1 MGASI
6 ACRASCG
13 LARDRKKVIHL
24 DTSFL
29 IGALIAESPEDAL
42 LRRWF
47 RSGKTVRLSSIVWAE
62 FLCGPV
68 PDIAAEEAAELFGE
82 PVAFDGISATLAAQL
97 FNTSGRRRGSM
108 IDCMIAAIA
117 LNDEA
122 TLATRNVADFKR
134 FASAGLVL
142 A

>member
-1 MGASI
+1 
-6 ACRASCG
+6 
-13 LARDRKKVIHL
+13 VIHL

-29 IGALIAESPEDAL
+29 ISALVAGSPEDAS

-47 RSGKTVRLSSIVWAE
+47 RSGETVRVSSVVWAE

-68 PDIAAEEAAELFGE
+68 TDILAEEAAELFGE

-97 FNTSGRRRGSM
+97 FHTSGRRRGSM
-108 IDCMIAAIA
+108 IDCMVAAIA
-117 LNDEA
+117 LRGDA
-122 TLATRNVADFKR
+122 LLATRNIADFKR
-134 FASAGLVL
+134 FASAGLAL